1 MTPMKHEPPS
11 IKRRGRK
18 NLPPEKLYET
28 LCAIFPEQIAAEK
41 FEHLMGYAP
50 PEAWRKPQPPLTITI
65 SEDEK
70 HETTD

>member
-1 MTPMKHEPPS
+1 MPKQKPS
-11 IKRRGRK
+11 LKKRGSK

-28 LCAIFPEQIAAEK
+28 LCGIFPEEIAALK

-50 PEAWRKPQPPLTITI
+50 PQEWRRPEPTLHIF

-70 HETTD
+70 GGRDQ